1 MYECKNSMHS
11 LFCSQDWFK
20 TMETK
25 RTYRIETIP
34 ITVER
39 DIDGGSVTHMGSL
52 NFRVV
57 DVYTDMPIGSVLHV
71 KDGQGPIAYHAF
83 SHFFKSEKGDNSLKP
98 PGGGWGTRF
107 DLAAKA
113 LWKDYSRRLPRH
125 VRAVRW
131 MWRWQPQGWAFA
143 MLALGAFLT
152 HIFESGTNSDQSMY
166 TPVQA
171 TETRAP
177 MPTRSAHSEPTTAR
191 AVRNA
196 GPQIRVQ
203 PTLSRVDCS
212 P

>member
-1 MYECKNSMHS
+1 
-11 LFCSQDWFK
+11 
-20 TMETK
+20 METK

-39 DIDGGSVTHMGSL
+39 DSDGGSVTHMGSL

-71 KDGQGPIAYHAF
+71 KDGQGPIAYHAY
-83 SHFFKSEKGDNSLKP
+83 SHFFKSEKDDNRLEP
-98 PGGGWGTRF
+98 PSGGWGTRF

-125 VRAVRW
+125 VRTVRW

-143 MLALGAFLT
+143 MLALGPFLI
-152 HIFESGTNSDQSMY
+152 HIIQSCANSDQN
-166 TPVQA
+166 TRAPAQA
-171 TETRAP
+171 AETRAP
-177 MPTRSAHSEPTTAR
+177 MPTHSVHSEPTTGP
-191 AVRNA
+191 AVRNT
-196 GPQIRVQ
+196 GPKARIQ
-203 PTLSRVDCS
+203 PPLSRDESS